1 MVTAEISIH
10 LEDSVSTKTA
20 RREIHKRNIHGKAA
34 IAKHLISENNT
45 KWRKRW
51 CDDHETW
58 TSDDWK

>member
-1 MVTAEISIH
+1 VTAELNIR

-20 RREIHKRNIHGKAA
+20 PREINKCSIHAKAA
-34 IAKHLISENNT
+34 IVKPLISENNT

-51 CDDHETW
+51 CDDHKTW